1 MKNFLYC
8 FDSNYNIQGFCS
20 TYSLLENLDE
30 PANIFII
37 HKDPKTFSKLQ
48 KKLEQHQ
55 NLNSLNIY
63 KFQNYDFDFPNISN
77 QHVSE
82 ATYYRLFISKY
93 IPDDIKYLIYIDADA
108 FFLNPIKKDLY
119 SIFENFQKSNFGIAA
134 KTTNEV
140 LDDPTIKE
148 LGLTKSMYFNAGIL
162 FIDYERWRNEKYFV
176 KLIDILENS
185 KIQFKSWD
193 QDILNIFFDGN
204 YFELNEEL
212 NFNINRIE
220 RKNENQIELIEKNV
234 TIIHYIGSPKPWNIK
249 GLFSPGYVFFYNI
262 FRDLFNEVYFLNI
275 NNRTNFIAFLI
286 KVVLLKERIYVDKKI
301 KFLEEIIFALF
312 LKKDKNIIRKI
323 KKLKL

>member
-20 TYSLLENLDE
+20 AYSLLENLDE

-55 NLNSLNIY
+55 NINSLNIY
-63 KFQNYDFDFPNISN
+63 KFQNYDFDFPNTSN
-77 QHVSE
+77 NHISE

-108 FFLNPIKKDLY
+108 FFLNPLKKDLY
-119 SIFENFQKSNFGIAA
+119 PIFENFQKSNFGIAA

-148 LGLTKSMYFNAGIL
+148 LRLTKSMYFNAGIL

-176 KLIDILENS
+176 KLIDILQNS

-212 NFNINRIE
+212 NFNINSIE
-220 RKNENQIELIEKNV
+220 RENENQIDFIEKNV

-275 NNRTNFIAFLI
+275 NNRKNFFSFLI
-286 KVVLLKERIYVDKKI
+286 KLVLLKERIYVDKKI

-312 LKKDKNIIRKI
+312 LKKDKNTIKKI

>member
-55 NLNSLNIY
+55 NLNSLDIY

-77 QHVSE
+77 KHVSE

-93 IPDDIKYLIYIDADA
+93 IPDDIKHLIYIDADA
-108 FFLNPIKKDLY
+108 FFLNPLKKDLY
-119 SIFENFQKSNFGIAA
+119 PIFENFQKSNFGIAA

-220 RKNENQIELIEKNV
+220 RKNENQIDLIEKNV

-249 GLFSPGYVFFYNI
+249 GLFYPGYIFFYNI

-275 NNRTNFIAFLI
+275 NNRKNFISFLI

-312 LKKDKNIIRKI
+312 LKKDKNIIKKI